1 MNIPSVSKIE
11 SCRAGMQFGWVQAGL
26 RLKLGS
32 RGQLDLSASKY
43 ALPGVWGL
51 RLGRSEESSLLI

>member
-1 MNIPSVSKIE
+1 
-11 SCRAGMQFGWVQAGL
+11 MQFGWVQAGL